1 LAQNKKPPMK
11 QIISGWFS
19 SGPTWAWSSDPL

>member
-1 LAQNKKPPMK
+1 LAENKKPPMK

-19 SGPTWAWSSDPL
+19 SGPTWTWTRDPL